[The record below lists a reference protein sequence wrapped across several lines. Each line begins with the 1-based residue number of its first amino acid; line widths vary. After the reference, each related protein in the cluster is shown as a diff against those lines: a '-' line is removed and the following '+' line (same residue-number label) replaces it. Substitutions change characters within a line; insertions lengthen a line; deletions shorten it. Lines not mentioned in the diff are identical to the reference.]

1 MKSFENTIMDVLGR
15 GMSVRFHATGQSML
29 PAIRSGEHLHVS
41 PVTRRSLRVGD
52 IVLARSGGRLLAH
65 RIVRIS
71 AQSIITRGD
80 NIFRPDAA
88 LSPSDI
94 LGHVTHIERDGVT
107 VAVPAAPRRI
117 RLAAA
122 RVRNRLIFSLSQL
135 VRSVV

>member
-1 MKSFENTIMDVLGR
+1 LKSFENTILDVLGR

-41 PVTRRSLRVGD
+41 PVGGRSLRIGD

-65 RIVRIS
+65 RIVRMS

-80 NIFRPDAA
+80 NAYRPDPSF
-88 LSPSDI
+88 SPSDI
-94 LGHVTHIERDGVT
+94 LGRVTHLERDGAT

-122 RVRNRLIFSLSQL
+122 RVRNRLFFSLSQL